1 MAKKGKSRQGSQ
13 PEQIELSDELAWRVH
28 ENAKGWISQV
38 DVKSAA
44 ALAIEAAVLG
54 FAFALIVNADTLSQL
69 TDLSR
74 WIIGGGLLLLLVSVI
89 LSTLV
94 LLPRVKLREPKP
106 ETRGYLY
113 FGHLR
118 HWDKKE
124 LAATL
129 ARNQVSDGQIAD
141 QVIKMSQIAWRKH
154 ALLQWSLYLLLA
166 GIVVIGALYLLFAV
180 GLFPGVLGDLAS
192 RSSSTGVPYVVS

>member
-1 MAKKGKSRQGSQ
+1 MGKEDEHRRDAE
-13 PEQIELSDELAWRVH
+13 PEQVELSDELAWRVH

-54 FAFALIVNADTLSQL
+54 FALALITNSDALSQL
-69 TDLSR
+69 TTLSR
-74 WIIGGGLLLLLVSVI
+74 WIVGAGLFLLLVSVV
-89 LSTLV
+89 LSMLV
-94 LLPRVKLREPKP
+94 LMPRIKLREPKP
-106 ETRGYLY
+106 KDRGYLY

-118 HWDKKE
+118 HWDQE
-124 LAATL
+124 TLTATL

-154 ALLQWSLYLLLA
+154 VLLQWSLHLLLA
-166 GIVVIGALYLLFAV
+166 GIVVIGGLYLLFV
-180 GLFPGVLGDLAS
+180 IGLFPAVLGDLAS
-192 RSSSTGVPYVVS
+192 APCPTGVTPCP